1 LRVFLI
7 APGVAI
13 YSTAPNNKYRNA
25 GGTSMASPATA
36 GVAAVI
42 RSQYPKL
49 KASQVKQVIMD
60 SGLTTS
66 ARVILGG
73 KEADMKSFGET
84 TVSGKMVNLY
94 NALILA
100 SSL

>member
-1 LRVFLI
+1 
-7 APGVAI
+7 
-13 YSTAPNNKYRNA
+13 
-25 GGTSMASPATA
+25 
-36 GVAAVI
+36 
-42 RSQYPKL
+42 
-49 KASQVKQVIMD
+49 VIMD